1 MTGLHWIS
9 FKQTTNTRKDSMEE
23 EPKKPIVMTLKSPQI
38 MDLINSF
45 NAAQAEF
52 KMRLER
58 IESLLNI
65 KDAGK

>member
-1 MTGLHWIS
+1 ME
-9 FKQTTNTRKDSMEE
+9 EE

-45 NAAQAEF
+45 NAAQADL